1 MSVTSEYFASPG
13 GKRQHSSTS
22 EDSDTSPTGM
32 RPEVKHV
39 NTASLIEED
48 PAPDMAV
55 QMALDTINK
64 RLDSLATRVDMSEM
78 RAEVKQLTNTFME
91 QIEKLE
97 GTVLD
102 TEARLDKM
110 ETELKTKRK
119 KSEGLANSLVQQERR
134 IQQIEWEQ
142 NDLQQY
148 SRQWNLR
155 V

>member
-1 MSVTSEYFASPG
+1 
-13 GKRQHSSTS
+13 
-22 EDSDTSPTGM
+22 
-32 RPEVKHV
+32 
-39 NTASLIEED
+39 
-48 PAPDMAV
+48 
-55 QMALDTINK
+55 
-64 RLDSLATRVDMSEM
+64 
-78 RAEVKQLTNTFME
+78 
-91 QIEKLE
+91 
-97 GTVLD
+97 
-102 TEARLDKM
+102 M

>member
-1 MSVTSEYFASPG
+1 M
-13 GKRQHSSTS
+13 
-22 EDSDTSPTGM
+22 
-32 RPEVKHV
+32 
-39 NTASLIEED
+39 IEED

>member
-102 TEARLDKM
+102 TEARLDK
-110 ETELKTKRK
+110 TKRK

>member
-1 MSVTSEYFASPG
+1 M
-13 GKRQHSSTS
+13 
-22 EDSDTSPTGM
+22 
-32 RPEVKHV
+32 
-39 NTASLIEED
+39 IEED

-102 TEARLDKM
+102 TEARLDK
-110 ETELKTKRK
+110 TKRK
-119 KSEGLANSLVQQERR
+119 KSEGFANSLVQQERR